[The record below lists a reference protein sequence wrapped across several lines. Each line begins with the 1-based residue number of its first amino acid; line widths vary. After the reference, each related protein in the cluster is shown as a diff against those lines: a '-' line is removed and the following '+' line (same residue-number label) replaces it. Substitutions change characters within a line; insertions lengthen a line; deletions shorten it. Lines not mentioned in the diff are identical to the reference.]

1 CIESLSIFSS
11 VAFANS
17 RMFTELRQIN
27 RKLDRKVYELN
38 TLFDLSKD
46 FNIMV
51 DRQEIVRIFKF
62 AMLGQMLIR
71 NFFFILEHEGQREVV
86 TTSGI
91 HHPPD
96 TVDINKL
103 FDLEQD
109 LIEVDEELA
118 GEVPFL
124 RKNNIQAVIGLHFQ
138 SEKIALVGMGARAN
152 GDTYSASDYK
162 LLRSLANRAL
172 PPIQTPY

>member
-1 CIESLSIFSS
+1 FFNLQTSNNHIGFLCLGSKGTKEALSGREIEFVESLSIISS
-11 VAFANS
+11 VAIANS

-71 NFFFILEHEGQREVV
+71 NFFFILEQEGQREVV

-96 TVDINKL
+96 SVDINKL

-118 GEVPFL
+118 GEIPIL
-124 RKNNIQAVIGLHFQ
+124 LLNTITAV
-138 SEKIALVGMGARAN
+138 LVIHTHGE
-152 GDTYSASDYK
+152 TLS
-162 LLRSLANRAL
+162 
-172 PPIQTPY
+172 